1 MILDD
6 FTVNDSLTMVYNS
19 DKMFTLNYHVLD
31 YTILITSMLV
41 CDSLSLIMLINLQVY
56 YVNKQNHLQRLGS
69 TNYSI

>member
-1 MILDD
+1 
-6 FTVNDSLTMVYNS
+6 MVYNL
-19 DKMFTLNYHVLD
+19 DKLFTLNYHVLD

>member
-1 MILDD
+1 
-6 FTVNDSLTMVYNS
+6 MVYNS
-19 DKMFTLNYHVLD
+19 DKFFTLNYHVLD

>member
-1 MILDD
+1 
-6 FTVNDSLTMVYNS
+6 MVYNS
-19 DKMFTLNYHVLD
+19 DKLFTLNYHVLD

-41 CDSLSLIMLINLQVY
+41 CDSLCLIMLINLQVY